1 MNNTTTASPLIDV
14 PICLPKRTN
23 THINIQVY
31 LYIHTSV
38 CVTVCRYAL
47 QLHCGSLFPLP
58 FPIIRTYVFVCKQVC
73 CGGSG
78 YSLGWLADSRYRL
91 SASWLTVHVLD
102 TCMCWFMDGVL
113 QRTLNTHKH
122 TYIYMHTYRHIYIYV
137 YNPHLPAA
145 SHQLLAAC
153 HYYERLYWFDVALLL
168 LLLLLLLL
176 RATFNCT

>member
-1 MNNTTTASPLIDV
+1 M

-58 FPIIRTYVFVCKQVC
+58 FPIIRTYVCKQVC

-122 TYIYMHTYRHIYIYV
+122 IYIYMHTYRHIYV
-137 YNPHLPAA
+137 YNSHLPAA

-176 RATFNCT
+176 CATFNCT